1 MTSPAEPTPP
11 DPTRPQYRNEGIRTL
26 LAMFDHGDP
35 EERLLL
41 GQILQ
46 DLQQSAFGVFL
57 FVAILPAFIPIPG
70 IGGAVSGPLVILI
83 GAQMLCG
90 MRRPWLPGFIRNRG
104 PKRGTMH
111 RFLERINGPLRR
123 LDRLLHEHGCRR
135 LVFLG
140 DFLHARQG
148 AEAPLWPVLTAWRA
162 GHPHLAIDLVRGNHD
177 RHAGDPPAALGFS
190 LHHEPLALGPFAL
203 QHEPE
208 PHPALHVLAGHLHPT
223 FRLRGPGRQS
233 LRLPCFRLGERLS
246 LLPAFGEF
254 TGGMDQAMDNATRVF
269 VCGDGGVWPAFPG

>member
-123 LDRLLHEHGCRR
+123 LDRLLKPRLPGLLVPLPAHAFSGLLLILIGLLYRR
-135 LVFLG
+135 VDMFI
-140 DFLHARQG
+140 DIA
-148 AEAPLWPVLTAWRA
+148 
-162 GHPHLAIDLVRGNHD
+162 LAYAMLNFI
-177 RHAGDPPAALGFS
+177 A
-190 LHHEPLALGPFAL
+190 
-203 QHEPE
+203 
-208 PHPALHVLAGHLHPT
+208 VLAASRFFQKRKGLYDET
-223 FRLRGPGRQS
+223 RT
-233 LRLPCFRLGERLS
+233 GE
-246 LLPAFGEF
+246 G
-254 TGGMDQAMDNATRVF
+254 
-269 VCGDGGVWPAFPG
+269 